1 MVSIVKRNMEHGAY
15 VDNIRASNFPS
26 DIFNIKYILVTEC
39 QLLSSGNLIQEGFFK
54 KKENEF
60 KCQIR
65 IGGWVLEGSKR
76 RCDCQMYEWMASVK
90 IINCIVPMHIGQ

>member
-26 DIFNIKYILVTEC
+26 DIFHIKYILVTEC

-54 KKENEF
+54 KKR
-60 KCQIR
+60 K
-65 IGGWVLEGSKR
+65 
-76 RCDCQMYEWMASVK
+76 
-90 IINCIVPMHIGQ
+90 

>member
-26 DIFNIKYILVTEC
+26 DIFHIKYILVTEC

-54 KKENEF
+54 KRKMSLNVKYELADGYWRVQREGVIVRCMN
-60 KCQIR
+60 
-65 IGGWVLEGSKR
+65 GGL
-76 RCDCQMYEWMASVK
+76 
-90 IINCIVPMHIGQ
+90 P